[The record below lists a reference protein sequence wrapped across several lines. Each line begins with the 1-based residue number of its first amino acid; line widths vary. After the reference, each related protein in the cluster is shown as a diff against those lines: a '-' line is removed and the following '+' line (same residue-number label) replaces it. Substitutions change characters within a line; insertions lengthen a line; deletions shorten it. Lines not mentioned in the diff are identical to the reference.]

1 VGATVLIAD
10 DHPVIVEMVGTL
22 LERQGYE
29 VVRATDG
36 QEALKAAY
44 DRKPD
49 LVILDVEMP
58 KLDGWA
64 VLSRLREVS
73 EVPVLML
80 TAEDSEM
87 HKVRGLSE
95 GADDY
100 VTKPFSPQEFVARV
114 DALLRR
120 SRMARDDAPDVTTAG
135 PMEVRH
141 DEGVVVVGGEEISL
155 TPLEFRLLSTFARNP
170 RQVLSA
176 DRILELVWQDPYTAP
191 EQVKLLVGRL
201 RKKLSGPLDGDPI
214 ETVRG
219 FGYRFNPP
227 G

>member
-1 VGATVLIAD
+1 MGATVLIAD
-10 DHPVIVEMVGTL
+10 DHPVVVEMVGKL
-22 LERQGYE
+22 LERQGHE
-29 VVRATDG
+29 VVRAADG

-80 TAEDSEM
+80 TADDAEM
-87 HKVRGLSE
+87 HKVRGLRE

-114 DALLRR
+114 DALIRR
-120 SRMARDDAPDVTTAG
+120 SRLSR
-135 PMEVRH
+135 
-141 DEGVVVVGGEEISL
+141 DEGP
-155 TPLEFRLLSTFARNP
+155 T
-170 RQVLSA
+170 
-176 DRILELVWQDPYTAP
+176 
-191 EQVKLLVGRL
+191 
-201 RKKLSGPLDGDPI
+201 
-214 ETVRG
+214 
-219 FGYRFNPP
+219 
-227 G
+227 